1 MSLSEKE
8 KRDVVG
14 RIAKLKKKKRERNLK
29 QTIPKY
35 LAETQQREN
44 FKLRSAVIQAKK
56 VDGDS

>member
-35 LAETQQREN
+35 LAETQ
-44 FKLRSAVIQAKK
+44 
-56 VDGDS
+56 